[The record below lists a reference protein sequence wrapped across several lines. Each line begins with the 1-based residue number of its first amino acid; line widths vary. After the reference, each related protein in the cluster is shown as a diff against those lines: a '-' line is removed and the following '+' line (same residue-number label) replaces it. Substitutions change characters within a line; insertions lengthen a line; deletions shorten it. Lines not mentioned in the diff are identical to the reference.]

1 MAAFGSVPGEIR
13 TPDRRLRRA
22 LLYPAELLRHFT
34 ETFMYCMY
42 LNPLNKT
49 FIIIVGFQRKVNYFR
64 INMYSFFFSY
74 IAGLLPYVKTT
85 GNHMELHFY
94 SFPLKNFSPRKK
106 VRFHKKQPN
115 PLKGFGRFGSVPGE
129 IRTPDRRLR
138 RALLYP
144 AELLRH
150 FMI

>member
-1 MAAFGSVPGEIR
+1 MIFAFK
-13 TPDRRLRRA
+13 
-22 LLYPAELLRHFT
+22 Y
-34 ETFMYCMY
+34 
-42 LNPLNKT
+42 
-49 FIIIVGFQRKVNYFR
+49 II
-64 INMYSFFFSY
+64 FFSY
-74 IAGLLPYVKTT
+74 IAGLLPFEKTI

-94 SFPLKNFSPRKK
+94 SFPLKNISPRKR
-106 VRFHKKQPN
+106 VRSHKKKQPN
-115 PLKGFGRFGSVPGE
+115 PLKGFGLFGSVPGE